1 MDKKIIVII
10 NEYKYSLKNI
20 LKDYSILEI
29 KLEEIRDIY
38 NIIDYI
44 KEEIIVIYIDIKEI
58 EKLKY
63 LNKKINPDIIFI
75 PKIENIY
82 TKSIEEKEYK
92 YIKKGLKKLRNK
104 VLIINDNDKYLKN
117 IFNNKLDIYR
127 YGNNI
132 YDDIEYIKDKNN
144 LIIKYQDKKYDIKN
158 KEPDIIGNIIIGLL
172 FGENIENLID
182 TINNW
187 ENYLNSVYYLSRD
200 VDIWK

>member
-1 MDKKIIVII
+1 MDKKIIIVI

-20 LKDYSILEI
+20 LKKYSILEVN
-29 KLEEIRDIY
+29 LDENNEIY
-38 NIIDYI
+38 NIIDSV
-44 KEEIIVIYIDIKEI
+44 KEEIVIICIDIKEI

-75 PKIENIY
+75 PKIENTY
-82 TKSIEEKEYK
+82 TKSIEVKEYK
-92 YIKKGLKKLRNK
+92 YIKKGLKKLKNK
-104 VLIINDNDKYLKN
+104 TLIINDNDKYLKN

-144 LIIKYQDKKYDIKN
+144 LIVKYQDKKYNIKN

-182 TINNW
+182 KINN
-187 ENYLNSVYYLSRD
+187 
-200 VDIWK
+200 